1 MSERF
6 ELPTAGEIL
15 TEEFLEPLNI
25 TPYRLSKDLGVQSS
39 TVLDLVHGKRK
50 ITVEMSLRLAKYF
63 GTTSKFWLNL
73 QNELDLRE
81 AEIRLE
87 KDLKKNPS
95 LQADRIAFYTFIS
108 ILAPNGRNASF
119 TSLKH

>member
-25 TPYRLSKDLGVQSS
+25 TPYRLSKDLGVSSS

-63 GTTSKFWLNL
+63 GTTSEFWLNL

-81 AEIRLE
+81 SEIGLE
-87 KDLKKNPS
+87 KDLKKIP
-95 LQADRIAFYTFIS
+95 ACKR
-108 ILAPNGRNASF
+108 G
-119 TSLKH
+119 H

>member
-25 TPYRLSKDLGVQSS
+25 TPYRLSKDLGVSSS

-50 ITVEMSLRLAKYF
+50 ITVEIFAPCKI
-63 GTTSKFWLNL
+63 FWNNL
-73 QNELDLRE
+73 
-81 AEIRLE
+81 
-87 KDLKKNPS
+87 K
-95 LQADRIAFYTFIS
+95 
-108 ILAPNGRNASF
+108 ILA
-119 TSLKH
+119 

>member
-25 TPYRLSKDLGVQSS
+25 TPYRLSKDLGVSSS

-50 ITVEMSLRLAKYF
+50 ITVEILCA
-63 GTTSKFWLNL
+63 L
-73 QNELDLRE
+73 QNILEQPQNFGLICRMSWICE
-81 AEIRLE
+81 RL
-87 KDLKKNPS
+87 KSDWKK
-95 LQADRIAFYTFIS
+95 I
-108 ILAPNGRNASF
+108 
-119 TSLKH
+119 